1 MTLEPLPLEKHGPR
15 DPHLILVRRDIYL
28 RIHVFWQLLEVFLR
42 GWVGMDSFSPK
53 DTMSTPY

>member
-28 RIHVFWQLLEVFLR
+28 VILVFWQLLEFFLR
-42 GWVGMDSFSPK
+42 GRVGMDSFSPK